1 MKNHIREQIQKW
13 GIHIVF
19 CILFLYYFRNHC
31 DLRPAA
37 YPYYYKE
44 FITGLIALAVIYLNY
59 ILLFPKLYICR
70 RYEVFWILTV
80 CSIVISGC
88 LEMLLVYPEVK
99 RMYLQT
105 IEISKITIYII
116 YDTATVTLRNGG
128 WVLFAFAAREIQRL
142 RKEAAEK
149 ENIIQKRYKFVDV
162 RDSDY
167 KIGVIN
173 SEDIYYCI
181 QEKNIVTIHSVDSG
195 IYYRY
200 CSMKNMEN
208 LLGTKEFVRISRN
221 AIVSKRFISIYNDNQ
236 LELRKL
242 NKYTNNIIF
251 SIGESYVEYVKDQL
265 KPNIAEKAPDNEDV
279 KEKSKRRKTKKKT
292 TFIPKNKT
300 VSECFEQNPKLMAV
314 YQYIESHPDCKV
326 NVICNTC
333 RLPQGTVRRY
343 IGFLMDKRLIQHTGS
358 RRYGGYSIVSQD

>member
-1 MKNHIREQIQKW
+1 MKNQTREQIQKW

-19 CILFLYYFRNHC
+19 CILFLYFFRNHC

-70 RYEVFWILTV
+70 KYKLFWLLTV
-80 CSIVISGC
+80 CSIVMSGC

-105 IEISKITIYII
+105 IDISKITRCII

-149 ENIIQKRYKFVDV
+149 ENIIQKQYKFVDV
-162 RDSDY
+162 RDSNY

-173 SEDIYYCI
+173 SEDIYYCM

-200 CSMKNMEN
+200 CSMKNMED
-208 LLGTKEFVRISRN
+208 LIGTKEFVRVSRN
-221 AIVSKRFISIYNDNQ
+221 AIVSKRFISKYDDTQ

-242 NKYTNNIIF
+242 NKFTDNIILP
-251 SIGESYVEYVKDQL
+251 IGESYVEYVKSQL
-265 KPNIAEKAPDNEDV
+265 KPGIVEKAPDNEDA
-279 KEKSKRRKTKKKT
+279 KEKSKRKTEKKS
-292 TFIPKNKT
+292 TFIPKTKT
-300 VSECFEQNPKLMAV
+300 ISEYFEQNPKLMAV
-314 YQYIESHPDCKV
+314 YQYIEGHPDCKV
-326 NVICNTC
+326 NDISATC

-343 IGFLMDKRLIQHTGS
+343 IGFLMDKRLIKHTGS
-358 RRYGGYSIVSQD
+358 RRYGGYSVVGQD